1 MMMRNILLLALN
13 DLAIAFK
20 NKTFFLI
27 LFIPLFVFVSLNLVD
42 RADSGSGKVKI
53 GLIQHYA
60 YAPEITRSIDA
71 AKKLVAVTWLQDEQ
85 QGVLLLKE
93 HKIDGILT
101 RNETAPGSLALLV
114 LKKESLHTIAIVQNF
129 SALQKAAEGSG
140 PDWISDIQSLH
151 QGGVQRETLPTWVLM
166 LVLLIGFII
175 LPAQIAEEKEKKLL
189 LALLQTPIHEVQWL
203 IAKLILGMV
212 LIITAVL
219 FLHLLGKFGP
229 VHLLDY
235 IAFIFAGSYC
245 FSAYGIFLGFLC
257 RNQASARTLGVIFYL
272 PHLLP
277 SAMSDVSQK
286 LTTVAPFLPSYQLY
300 QPLQSILLEDG
311 RMADMTFDWVY
322 LLLLG
327 SLMFYLSYLLMKR
340 RWLM

>member
-1 MMMRNILLLALN
+1 MMMRNILVLAFN

-42 RADSGSGKVKI
+42 RPDPESSKVKI
-53 GLIQHYA
+53 GLIQNYA
-60 YAPEITRSIDA
+60 YAPEITRSVNSA
-71 AKKLVAVTWLQDEQ
+71 EKLVEVTWIKNENE
-85 QGVLLLKE
+85 GIRLLKE
-93 HKIDGILT
+93 HTIDGVLT
-101 RNETAPGSLALLV
+101 RNEKTPGSLALLV
-114 LKKESLHTIAIVQNF
+114 IKKDSLQTIMVVQNF
-129 SALQKAAEGSG
+129 SALQKLAEGHGS
-140 PDWISDIQSLH
+140 DWITDIQSIH
-151 QGGVQRETLPTWVLM
+151 QGGIQRETLPTWILM

-175 LPAQIAEEKEKKLL
+175 LPAQVAEEKEKKLL

-219 FLHLLGKFGP
+219 LLHLLGNFGP
-229 VHLLDY
+229 VHLFDY
-235 IAFIFAGSYC
+235 IVFIIVGSYC
-245 FSAYGIFLGFLC
+245 FSAYGVFLGFLC

-286 LTTVAPFLPSYQLY
+286 LTSVAPLLPSYQLY
-300 QPLQSILLEDG
+300 KPLQSILLEDG
-311 RMADMTFDWVY
+311 RMADMTFDLVY
-322 LLLLG
+322 LFLLG
-327 SLMFYLSYLLMKR
+327 SLMFYFSFLLMKK

>member
-1 MMMRNILLLALN
+1 MMRNILVLAFN
-13 DLAIAFK
+13 DLGIALK

-42 RADSGSGKVKI
+42 RADPDSSKVKI

-60 YAPEITRSIDA
+60 YAPEITRSVNA
-71 AKKLVAVTWLQDEQ
+71 AEKLVEVTWVQDEKE
-85 QGVLLLKE
+85 GVHLLKE
-93 HKIDGILT
+93 HKLDGILT
-101 RNETAPGSLALLV
+101 RNEKAPGSLALLV
-114 LKKESLHTIAIVQNF
+114 LKKDSLHTIAIVQNF
-129 SALQKAAEGSG
+129 SALQKAAEGNG
-140 PDWISDIQSLH
+140 PDWISGIKSLH
-151 QGGVQRETLPTWVLM
+151 QGGVQRETLPTWILM

-175 LPAQIAEEKEKKLL
+175 LPAQVAEEKEKKLL
-189 LALLQTPIHEVQWL
+189 IALLQTPIHEVQWL

-212 LIITAVL
+212 LIITAVV

-229 VHLLDY
+229 VHLFDY
-235 IAFIFAGSYC
+235 IAFIVVGSYC

-286 LTTVAPFLPSYQLY
+286 LTAVAPLLPSYQLY

-322 LLLLG
+322 LFLLG

>member
-1 MMMRNILLLALN
+1 MRNILVLVFN

-27 LFIPLFVFVSLNLVD
+27 LFIPLFIFVSLNLID
-42 RADSGSGKVKI
+42 GPNAKADKIKI
-53 GLIQHYA
+53 GLVQDYA
-60 YAPEITRSIDA
+60 YAPEITGSIKA
-71 AKKLVAVTWLQDEQ
+71 ADKLMQVTWVQNEAD
-85 QGVLLLKE
+85 GVRLLKE

-101 RNETAPGSLALLV
+101 GDEKVSGSLALLV
-114 LKKESLHTIAIVQNF
+114 LKKESLHTIAIVQSF
-129 SALQKAAEGSG
+129 SALQKAAEGRG
-140 PDWISDIQSLH
+140 PDWIADINSLNE
-151 QGGVQRETLPTWVLM
+151 GGIQRQTLPTWILM

-189 LALLQTPIHEVQWL
+189 LALLQTPILEVQWL
-203 IAKLILGMV
+203 IAKLLLGMI
-212 LIITAVL
+212 LIITAIL
-219 FLHLLGKFGP
+219 LLHLLGRFGP
-229 VHLLDY
+229 VNIFDY
-235 IAFIFAGSYC
+235 MAFVVVGSFC

-286 LTTVAPFLPSYQLY
+286 LTSIAPFLPSYQLY

-311 RMADMTFDWVY
+311 NLANMSFDWIY
-322 LLLLG
+322 LFLLG
-327 SLMFYLSYLLMKR
+327 LLMFYLSYLLMKR

>member
-1 MMMRNILLLALN
+1 MMRNILILVLN
-13 DLAIAFK
+13 DLSIAFK

-42 RADSGSGKVKI
+42 RVNSDSSKVKI
-53 GLIQHYA
+53 GLIQQYA
-60 YAPEITRSIDA
+60 YAPEITRSVNA
-71 AKKLVAVTWLQDEQ
+71 AEKLVEVTWVQDEKE
-85 QGVLLLKE
+85 GVLLLKE

-101 RNETAPGSLALLV
+101 RNEKAPGSLALLV
-114 LKKESLHTIAIVQNF
+114 LKKDSFHTIAIVQNI
-129 SALQKAAEGSG
+129 SALQKAAEGNG
-140 PDWISDIQSLH
+140 PDWITDIKSLH
-151 QGGVQRETLPTWVLM
+151 QGGVQRETLPTWILM

-175 LPAQIAEEKEKKLL
+175 LPAQVAEEKEKKLL

-229 VHLLDY
+229 VHLFDY
-235 IAFIFAGSYC
+235 IAFIAVGSYC

-286 LTTVAPFLPSYQLY
+286 LTSIAPFLPSYQLY
-300 QPLQSILLEDG
+300 KPLQAILLEDG
-311 RMADMTFDWVY
+311 RMVNMTFDWVY
-322 LLLLG
+322 LFLLG
-327 SLMFYLSYLLMKR
+327 SLMFYLSYLLMKK

>member
-1 MMMRNILLLALN
+1 MMMRNILVLAFN

-42 RADSGSGKVKI
+42 RPDAELSKVKI

-60 YAPEITRSIDA
+60 YAPEITQNIKA
-71 AKKLVAVTWLQDEQ
+71 ADKLFEVTWIQNEME
-85 QGVLLLKE
+85 GIRLLKE
-93 HKIDGILT
+93 HKIDGILSS
-101 RNETAPGSLALLV
+101 NEKTSGGLALLV
-114 LKKESLHTIAIVQNF
+114 IKRNSLQTILVVQNL
-129 SALQKAAEGSG
+129 SALQKVTEGSK
-140 PDWISDIQSLH
+140 PDWITDIKPIH
-151 QGGVQRETLPTWVLM
+151 QGGIQKETLPTWILM
-166 LVLLIGFII
+166 LILLIGFII
-175 LPAQIAEEKEKKLL
+175 LPAQVAEEKEKKLL
-189 LALLQTPIHEVQWL
+189 LALLQTPILEVQWL

-219 FLHLLGKFGP
+219 LLHLLGKFGP
-229 VHLLDY
+229 VHLFDY
-235 IAFIFAGSYC
+235 IAFIVVGSYC
-245 FSAYGIFLGFLC
+245 FSAYGVFLGFLC

-286 LTTVAPFLPSYQLY
+286 LTSVAPLLPSYQLY
-300 QPLQSILLEDG
+300 KPLQSILLEDG
-311 RMADMTFDWVY
+311 SMADMTFDWVY
-322 LLLLG
+322 LFLLG
-327 SLMFYLSYLLMKR
+327 SLMFYLSFLLMKK

>member
-1 MMMRNILLLALN
+1 MMRNILVLAFN
-13 DLAIAFK
+13 DLAIALQ
-20 NKTFFLI
+20 NKTFLLI

-42 RADSGSGKVKI
+42 SADSDSSKIEI
-53 GLIQHYA
+53 GLIQHDA
-60 YAPEITRSIDA
+60 YAPEITRSVNA
-71 AKKLVAVTWLQDEQ
+71 AGKLVEVTWVQDEKE
-85 QGVLLLKE
+85 GVRLLKE
-93 HKIDGILT
+93 HKIDGVLT
-101 RNETAPGSLALLV
+101 GNEKAPGSLALLV
-114 LKKESLHTIAIVQNF
+114 LKIDSLHTIAIVQNF

-140 PDWISDIQSLH
+140 PDWITDIKSLH
-151 QGGVQRETLPTWVLM
+151 QGGVQRETLPTWILM

-175 LPAQIAEEKEKKLL
+175 LPAQVAEEKEKKLL
-189 LALLQTPIHEVQWL
+189 LALLQTPIHEIQWL

-229 VHLLDY
+229 VHLFDY
-235 IAFIFAGSYC
+235 IAFILVGSYC

-300 QPLQSILLEDG
+300 EPLQSILLEDG
-311 RMADMTFDWVY
+311 RMADMTFDWIY
-322 LLLLG
+322 LFLLG

>member
-1 MMMRNILLLALN
+1 MMKNILILAFN

-27 LFIPLFVFVSLNLVD
+27 LFMPLFVFVSLSLVD
-42 RADSGSGKVKI
+42 GSDAKTSKVKI
-53 GLIQHYA
+53 GLIQDYA
-60 YAPEITRSIDA
+60 YSTEFSGSIIA
-71 AKKLVAVTWLQDEQ
+71 TEKLFAVTWVQNENE
-85 QGVLLLKE
+85 GIRLLKE
-93 HKIDGILT
+93 HKIDGMLT
-101 RNETAPGSLALLV
+101 GNEKVPGSLSLIV
-114 LKKESLHTIAIVQNF
+114 IKKDTLHTIAIVQSF

-140 PDWISDIQSLH
+140 PDWITNISSLH
-151 QGGVQRETLPTWVLM
+151 QGGIQRETLPTWILM
-166 LVLLIGFII
+166 LILLIGFII
-175 LPAQIAEEKEKKLL
+175 LPAQVAEEKEKKLL

-219 FLHLLGKFGP
+219 FLHLLGQFGP
-229 VHLLDY
+229 VHIFDY
-235 IAFIFAGSYC
+235 IAFILVGSYC

-286 LTTVAPFLPSYQLY
+286 LTVVAPFLPSFQLY
-300 QPLQSILLEDG
+300 EPLQSILLEEG
-311 RMADMTFDWVY
+311 RLAGMTFDWVY
-322 LLLLG
+322 LFLLG
-327 SLMFYLSYLLMKR
+327 SIMFYLSYLLMKR